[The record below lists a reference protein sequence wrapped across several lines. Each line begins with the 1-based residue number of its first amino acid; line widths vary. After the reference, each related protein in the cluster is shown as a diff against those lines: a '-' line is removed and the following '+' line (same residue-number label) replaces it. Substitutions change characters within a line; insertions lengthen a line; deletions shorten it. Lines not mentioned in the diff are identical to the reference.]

1 MSSFWFG
8 KWAEQVSDLFAG
20 ALLPFNA
27 TDGDAG
33 TQAAFALLLQQ
44 PDPFA
49 PAPAADAASA
59 GGGTGTAETGIAAL
73 TAIAADAA
81 STPEPAP
88 PHILSI
94 FPAGPLGD
102 NESDPSVAAASFVT
116 SSGEHIAFMS
126 DDPAMGIGGGLFI
139 DTDNRTILTD
149 GDLNQMSI
157 GGGPD
162 DTLVL
167 AGAMGAMSL
176 AGYGDM
182 FERVQL
188 MGGTDYDLTTVDG
201 NVDAGHRLTVSAD
214 MLGAANH
221 LDFDGSAETDGSFQ
235 LFGGAGDDHLIGGH
249 GADMISGGAGADIL
263 TGGGGADTFF
273 YLSPAESTGAHY
285 DTITDFTFGE
295 DVIDLPVTVTGLD
308 AAVNTGTLSQDSF
321 DTDLAAALGAN
332 VLEAG
337 HALFFTPDSGSLAGQ
352 HFLIVDANGEAG
364 YQAGQD
370 YVIHINTL
378 PPADFHGTGFLV

>member
-1 MSSFWFG
+1 VSSFWFG
-8 KWAEQVSDLFAG
+8 KWAEQVSDLFG
-20 ALLPFNA
+20 GNLLPFNA

-44 PDPFA
+44 PDSPSPTTDA
-49 PAPAADAASA
+49 AGAGAAATGGAAAHADAAA
-59 GGGTGTAETGIAAL
+59 
-73 TAIAADAA
+73 
-81 STPEPAP
+81 TPEPAP
-88 PHILSI
+88 PHILSL
-94 FPAGPLGD
+94 FPVGPLGD
-102 NESDPSVAAASFVT
+102 NDTDPSVAAARFVT
-116 SSGEHIAFMS
+116 SSGDHIAFMS
-126 DDPAMGIGGGLFI
+126 DDPATGIGGGLFI
-139 DTDNRTILTD
+139 DMDNRTILTD
-149 GDLNQMSI
+149 GQVDAMGI

-162 DTLVL
+162 DTLAL
-167 AGAMGAMSL
+167 GGDMGAVSL

-182 FERVQL
+182 FGRVVL
-188 MGGTDYDLTTVDG
+188 MGGADYDLTAVDG
-201 NVDAGHRLTVSAD
+201 NVAAGHRLTVSAE
-214 MLGAANH
+214 MLGPTDH
-221 LDFDGSAETDGSFQ
+221 LNFDGSAETDGSFQ
-235 LFGGAGDDHLIGGH
+235 LLGGADDDHLIGGH
-249 GADMISGGAGADIL
+249 GADILSGGLGADTL
-263 TGGGGADTFF
+263 TGGGGADIFF

-308 AAVNTGTLSQDSF
+308 AAVNAGSLSQASF

-370 YVIHINTL
+370 YVIHVNVL
-378 PPADFHGTGFLV
+378 PPSDFHGHGFLV